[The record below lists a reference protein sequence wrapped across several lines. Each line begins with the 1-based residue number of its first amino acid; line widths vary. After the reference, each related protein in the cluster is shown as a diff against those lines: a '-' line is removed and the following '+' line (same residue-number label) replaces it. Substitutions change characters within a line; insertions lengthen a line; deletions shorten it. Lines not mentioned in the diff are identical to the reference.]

1 MATTVTTHGA
11 VTSQAARVHSSEQA
25 RILAEQSD
33 RHAVTL
39 ESILAVLR
47 STRLGDQAARQTAID
62 VAAAALVEL
71 RTASDV
77 RESDFLEPVV
87 GAFERLKRD
96 LRPLVRFGQLDVQFV
111 EPPANGRALPGAVAL
126 SARAIVRNAVLAF
139 ADADDA
145 RRVRIQWDCDG
156 LNLLIGIR
164 DDGSGELTAHD
175 DALRRIAEQVSAT
188 DGTLS
193 VSSTPGWGS
202 DLSIVLPLD
211 PPAASAH
218 SVEED
223 IDLSEREREVLR
235 LLSTGARNAEIAAEL
250 RVSPH
255 TVKFHV
261 SKLLRKTGARNRAEL
276 AALAR

>member
-1 MATTVTTHGA
+1 MVTT
-11 VTSQAARVHSSEQA
+11 VTSQAARVRTSEQA

-39 ESILAVLR
+39 ESLLAVLR

-62 VAAAALVEL
+62 VAAGALVEL

-77 RESDFLEPVV
+77 RENDFLEPVV
-87 GAFERLKRD
+87 GAFERLKTD

-164 DDGSGELTAHD
+164 DDGRGDLHAHD
-175 DALRRIAEQVSAT
+175 DALRGSRNRSART
-188 DGTLS
+188 TARS
-193 VSSTPGWGS
+193 AWP
-202 DLSIVLPLD
+202 P
-211 PPAASAH
+211 PPA
-218 SVEED
+218 
-223 IDLSEREREVLR
+223 
-235 LLSTGARNAEIAAEL
+235 GAA
-250 RVSPH
+250 
-255 TVKFHV
+255 T
-261 SKLLRKTGARNRAEL
+261 
-276 AALAR
+276 

>member
-1 MATTVTTHGA
+1 MVTT
-11 VTSQAARVHSSEQA
+11 VTSQAARVRTSERA

-39 ESILAVLR
+39 ESLLAVLR

-62 VAAAALVEL
+62 VAAGALVEL

-77 RESDFLEPVV
+77 RENDFLEPVV
-87 GAFERLKRD
+87 GAFERLKTD

-164 DDGSGELTAHD
+164 DDGRGDLHAHD
-175 DALRRIAEQVSAT
+175 DALRRIAEQVSAN
-188 DGTLS
+188 DGTFR
-193 VSSTPGWGS
+193 VASTPGWGS
-202 DLSIVLPLD
+202 DLTIALPLD
-211 PPAASAH
+211 PPSASTH

-223 IDLSEREREVLR
+223 VDLSDREREILR
-235 LLSTGARNAEIAAEL
+235 HLSTGARNAEIAAAL